1 MNKIGCFD
9 RQEVRGYPLPGLLL
23 GFSLG
28 NSIHLSLYILSL
40 AAGAGWLKLAQ
51 VLDLPKTSL
60 QLLAFLLAM
69 TSSLGSLSLST
80 ASVFTSA
87 TFPWLLI
94 WSLHLSELWNLPVR
108 NFKIHLLSILFFLT
122 IGIHAFFKL
131 SSLLDRLC
139 NCPHSLSLSLCKIQ
153 ENSNNNHC

>member
-9 RQEVRGYPLPGLLL
+9 RQEGHGYRCRDYSSA
-23 GFSLG
+23 FSR
-28 NSIHLSLYILSL
+28 NSIHLSLCVKHCCWSRMVKISSS
-40 AAGAGWLKLAQ
+40 
-51 VLDLPKTSL
+51 LDLPRASL

-69 TSSLGSLSLST
+69 TSSLGSLSLTT
-80 ASVFTSA
+80 ASAFTSA

-94 WSLHLSELWNLPVR
+94 WSLHRVSNGIIVR

-131 SSLLDRLC
+131 SSLLTVSQL
-139 NCPHSLSLSLCKIQ
+139 PSFPFSFTLQ
-153 ENSNNNHC
+153 NSREFKQ